1 MKTRLDHIVRSWL
14 PQGLGRRRDD
24 RVVGGVCAGVAGWLG
39 VDPTIV
45 RLAAVLLALANG
57 LGAVLYVAA
66 WALLPEG
73 PTGAGGAAH
82 KAGSQAA
89 GHGAWGTGVERR
101 SLERAVALGL
111 ITLGLLLVIRSAAPV
126 FPDQLVWPAAVVAAG
141 VGLVWA
147 RADDADRARWREAAG
162 RLPGD
167 PLALV
172 GGRAGWGWARIFVGA
187 TLLVLGFYWFLRT
200 NEALSSIGGN
210 IRQIGLAILATALGF
225 AVLLGPWIL
234 RLIRQL
240 GDERR
245 ERIRSEER
253 AGMAAHLHDS
263 VLQTLALIQRQADTP
278 RRARSLA
285 RRQERELRA
294 WLYGGRSA
302 GDGNEV
308 SLAAAL
314 DQISND
320 VEADHDV
327 AVDVVVVGDRVL
339 DEQGHALVAAV
350 REAVVNAAKHSGED
364 GVSVY
369 MEVGAAAANPDVD
382 ETDLDRGRSG
392 LRSGGVVDVEAFVR
406 DRGRGFVLN
415 DVPSDRRGIA
425 DSIIGRMARYGGIAN
440 VRSTPGHGTEVSLR
454 ITLNGDRA

>member
-1 MKTRLDHIVRSWL
+1 MKTRLDRTIRSWL
-14 PQGLGRRRDD
+14 PQGLSRRRDV
-24 RVVGGVCAGVAGWLG
+24 RVVGGVCAGVGRWLG

-66 WALLPEG
+66 WVLLPED
-73 PTGAGGAAH
+73 PTEAGAPSDQAGSQRDGAGGW
-82 KAGSQAA
+82 AG
-89 GHGAWGTGVERR
+89 GVERR

-111 ITLGLLLVIRSAAPV
+111 ITLGMLLVIRSAAPV
-126 FPDQLVWPAAVVAAG
+126 FPDQLVWPATVAAAG

-167 PLALV
+167 PLAVL
-172 GGRAGWGWARIFVGA
+172 GGRGGWGWARIFVGA
-187 TLLVLGFYWFLRT
+187 TLLVLGLYWFLRT
-200 NEALSSIGGN
+200 NEALSSVGGDIG
-210 IRQIGLAILATALGF
+210 RIGFAILATALGIV
-225 AVLLGPWIL
+225 VLLGPWIA

-240 GDERR
+240 SDERR

-263 VLQTLALIQRQADTP
+263 VLQTLALIQRQAEAP
-278 RRARSLA
+278 QRARSLA

-302 GDGNEV
+302 GDGPDD

-314 DQISND
+314 DQISDD

-327 AVDVVVVGDRVL
+327 TVDVVVVGDRVL
-339 DEQGHALVAAV
+339 DEPGHALVAAV

-364 GVSVY
+364 EVSVY
-369 MEVGAAAANPDVD
+369 VEVGAAAP
-382 ETDLDRGRSG
+382 DRGTDREDAGRARSG
-392 LRSGGVVDVEAFVR
+392 MPSRDVVEVEAFVR

-415 DVPSDRRGIA
+415 DVPGDRRGIA
-425 DSIIGRMARYGGIAN
+425 DSIIGRMARYGGVATL
-440 VRSTPGHGTEVSLR
+440 RSTPGEGTEVSLH
-454 ITLNGDRA
+454 IMLNGDEP